1 MKQNQEPAKHKTDVR
16 SQDSDPEN
24 SKKSAVQDTV
34 SAIGKRLAA
43 LPPALAKQLSATGK
57 KIKQGVAGRTAQIRA
72 RLENQLPETTK
83 SGSADQIDARAP
95 ARLKQGSKADQPTQV
110 PDIGEI
116 SLEAS
121 LRVDAASDD
130 TRPQPVIN
138 KSELENIAAYENR
151 ISDEEIHAYSSSL
164 ESDYANKNYVNNNRA
179 PATGSNVERATTA
192 VAATMTS
199 FWTSIR
205 HAFKAYRKRR
215 ANDRSI
221 RRNSREKVYRLKGY
235 TTVAKVNRKYAS
247 ERRQRILRRILTIII
262 AILTLILLFKLYNPF
277 TDMGEWS
284 RIFGIDSLNKT
295 ATSQTTSSV
304 SGQTSTSSNSVTATP
319 PATR

>member
-16 SQDSDPEN
+16 SQESDPEN
-24 SKKSAVQDTV
+24 IKKSAAQETV
-34 SAIGKRLAA
+34 SAIGERLAA
-43 LPPALAKQLSATGK
+43 LPPALAKRLSAAGDK
-57 KIKQGVAGRTAQIRA
+57 VKQGAANRTAQIRA
-72 RLENQLPETTK
+72 RLENQLPAASEA
-83 SGSADQIDARAP
+83 GSEDQIDARVP
-95 ARLKQGSKADQPTQV
+95 ARSKQGSEADQRTRETGN
-110 PDIGEI
+110 GEI
-116 SLEAS
+116 SLEAG
-121 LRVDAASDD
+121 LKADAFTDD

-138 KSELENIAAYENR
+138 QSELENIAAAENR
-151 ISDEEIHAYSSSL
+151 ISNEELPTNSNSQEAN
-164 ESDYANKNYVNNNRA
+164 YAIINNVTGNDV
-179 PATGSNVERATTA
+179 PGNGSNVEKAATA
-192 VAATMTS
+192 VGTTMSS
-199 FWTSIR
+199 FWTSIK
-205 HAFKAYRKRR
+205 HAYRAYRKRR

-221 RRNSREKVYRLKGY
+221 RRNTREKVYRLKGY

-295 ATSQTTSSV
+295 ETSRTTSST
-304 SGQTSTSSNSVTATP
+304 SGQTSTSNKVTVTP